1 MSYQIGFLRFWVVC
15 RSYSSESTFFTIA
28 IDLEFVPHRFKVILF
43 SKFILEF
50 LNILIHHLYEPT
62 ALKADKMVMMFS
74 PVHLFVSGL
83 TFTDLY
89 LLCETCFKK
98 EIEISMDSGI
108 SNRGVL
114 FLYSVK
120 KFINSYVAT

>member
-1 MSYQIGFLRFWVVC
+1 
-15 RSYSSESTFFTIA
+15 
-28 IDLEFVPHRFKVILF
+28 VPHGFKAILF

-62 ALKADKMVMMFS
+62 ALEADKMVMVFS
-74 PVHLFVSGL
+74 HVHLFVSCL
-83 TFTDLY
+83 TFTNLY
-89 LLCETCFKK
+89 LFCKTCFKK

-114 FLYSVK
+114 FLYPVK